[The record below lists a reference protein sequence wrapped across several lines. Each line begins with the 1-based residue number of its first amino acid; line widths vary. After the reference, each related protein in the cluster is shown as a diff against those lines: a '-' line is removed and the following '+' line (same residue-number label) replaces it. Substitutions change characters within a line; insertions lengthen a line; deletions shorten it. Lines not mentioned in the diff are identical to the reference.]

1 MRFDAMIDEGVWEL
15 QLSRITVCV
24 VWALAPNGV
33 VVGTSGRER
42 SGALRGHLV
51 RNLRPGVTALEELR
65 DVRCSFFAAK

>member
-1 MRFDAMIDEGVWEL
+1 MGWG
-15 QLSRITVCV
+15 
-24 VWALAPNGV
+24 ALAPNGV

-65 DVRCSFFAAK
+65 DVR